1 MTQTQEQIER
11 LRTLQESFDDL
22 ADHVENLANT
32 AKPKAYYNST
42 TGNLTLENIE
52 LTIE

>member
-11 LRTLQESFDDL
+11 LRTLQESYDDL
-22 ADHVENLANT
+22 ADNVEVLANT
-32 AKPKAYYNST
+32 AKPKAYYDQN